1 MIPKN
6 IIFSASDR
14 EIVNNEIAKL
24 PSEGVIEGAHHIPDS
39 YISNVFVR
47 PKKDNTL
54 RMILNLKSLNKFIA
68 HHHFKMILSKQR
80 SNSFDL
86 VALWHLS
93 ICEMHTILLLLL
105 QKIENFLCLNGKAHI
120 FSLLACLTV
129 YPVPRLIAQ
138 THNDC
143 VSNIHDT
150 VHLFTKLGFIVHPKK
165 SILKPTQAIEFLG
178 FIINNLTMTVR
189 LSASK
194 STKVQKVCHDLLKS
208 KHITVRDVAHVID
221 LLVSS
226 LPAVQ
231 FGALY
236 YWRLEIIKLLPSD

>member
-1 MIPKN
+1 MFEWQGSYFQFTCLPKGLSCALR
-6 IIFSASDR
+6 ILRKFS
-14 EIVNNEIAKL
+14 VK
-24 PSEGVIEGAHHIPDS
+24 PVYAH
-39 YISNVFVR
+39 
-47 PKKDNTL
+47 L
-54 RMILNLKSLNKFIA
+54 RMGSY
-68 HHHFKMILSKQR
+68 MY
-80 SNSFDL
+80 
-86 VALWHLS
+86 
-93 ICEMHTILLLLL
+93 
-105 QKIENFLCLNGKAHI
+105 GHI
-120 FSLLACLTV
+120 DDSS
-129 YPVPRLIAQ
+129 LIAQ

-143 VSNIHDT
+143 VNNIHDT

-231 FGALY
+231 FGAMY